1 MPYNKLLGGIGLK
14 IRFESAYRYCFLEDW
29 MNSSA
34 IRCYEKHSY
43 LPRRPTE
50 QLKSESKDSLA
61 TTTLRNA
68 KSILNA
74 RMAVHETHE
83 DASEFREW

>member
-1 MPYNKLLGGIGLK
+1 MLCNKVAWWNWLK

-29 MNSSA
+29 MNLSA